1 VATEK
6 LKPRWL
12 TSERTQRLRVA
23 VLIYVITTA
32 VYFACASRST
42 LTTHT
47 PWNHYALLAQSWLS
61 GRLDLGG
68 PPPAYA
74 GNNDFAHYGTKWF
87 VIFPPFPAVLL
98 VPLVAF
104 AGDAEAVRDGQFFL
118 WLAGIGPAVLFLV
131 FEKFRRMGLSHCPV
145 RTHALLA
152 LLFAFGTVYFFSAEQ
167 GTVWFAAHVVA
178 VALAAA
184 YLLFALDA
192 ERPVLAGTLLGFAFA
207 TRPPLAFAGVLFL
220 LETWR
225 LARRRETP
233 AAPPS
238 GQLELALGASSLT
251 AAAEPGRRDHLT
263 RLALFAAP
271 LLVIVGLLGWYNRA
285 RFGSALDSGYQYL
298 VVAWRPRIERWGL
311 FGYHYLARNLG
322 LLLTGL
328 PYLADKGGRV
338 PFQING
344 HGLALWFT
352 TPLYLWLLWPRRFGP
367 IHRALW
373 ITVLCVALPTLL
385 YQNSG
390 WLQFGQRF
398 SNDYAVFLFALICIG
413 GYRYGTL
420 FRVAAAWSVIV
431 NAFGALTFGRGD
443 FTRFY
448 YQDNSQKTIYQPD

>member
-1 VATEK
+1 MTD
-6 LKPRWL
+6 P
-12 TSERTQRLRVA
+12 TSPSAPSTDERKRRLRIA
-23 VLIYVITTA
+23 LGIYLVTTA
-32 VYFACASRST
+32 VYFACAARDT

-47 PWNHYALLAQSWLS
+47 PWNHYALLARDWLS

-68 PPPAYA
+68 PPPGYA
-74 GNNDFAHYGTKWF
+74 GNNDFAHFGDKWF
-87 VIFPPFPAVLL
+87 VTFPPFPAVLL

-104 AGDAEAVRDGQFFL
+104 AGKAEAVRDGQFFL

-131 FEKFRRMGLSHCPV
+131 FEKLRRMGLSRCPA
-145 RTHALLA
+145 RTHAVLA
-152 LLFAFGTVYFFSAEQ
+152 VLFAFGSVYFFSAEQ

-192 ERPVLAGTLLGFAFA
+192 ERPVLAGTMLAFGFA

-220 LETWR
+220 LEAWR
-225 LARRRETP
+225 RFRARAEAPASAQLDLDLGERRAARR
-233 AAPPS
+233 
-238 GQLELALGASSLT
+238 
-251 AAAEPGRRDHLT
+251 EPGRELGV
-263 RLALFAAP
+263 RLVAFAAP
-271 LLVIVGLLGWYNRA
+271 IAIVLGLLGWYNAA
-285 RFGSALDSGYQYL
+285 RFGHPFDSGYQYL
-298 VVAWRPRIERWGL
+298 VVAWRPRIEKWGL

-322 LLLTGL
+322 LLFTGL
-328 PYLADKGGRV
+328 PFAGDAAAHA

-352 TPLYLWLLWPRRFGP
+352 TPIYLWLLWPRRFGP
-367 IHRALW
+367 VHRALW
-373 ITVLCVALPTLL
+373 ITVAVVALPTLL

-398 SNDYAVFLFALICIG
+398 SNDYAVFLFALLCIG
-413 GYRYGTL
+413 GYRYGRL
-420 FRVAAAWSVIV
+420 FRAAAIWSVAV
-431 NAFGALTFGRGD
+431 NAFGAFTFGRGE